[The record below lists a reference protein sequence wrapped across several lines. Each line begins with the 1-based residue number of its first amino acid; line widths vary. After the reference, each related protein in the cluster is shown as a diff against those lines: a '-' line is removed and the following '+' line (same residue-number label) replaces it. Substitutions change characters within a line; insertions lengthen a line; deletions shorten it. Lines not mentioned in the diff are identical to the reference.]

1 MKKLNQPHGMCDS
14 GYHLRRKSNLQH
26 SYRLKRR
33 THEVEQALKRHCDH
47 RLAVLV
53 DVGTAD
59 GLMLQMLESHLGSLL
74 YIGLDLSFELLSACR
89 GDRVHKCQC
98 EAACLP
104 LKRETADVVI
114 ATAVIEH
121 VADASR
127 MVSECGRILR
137 PGGVLVLSTP
147 DPFMEH
153 LASALGLLKES
164 GHVRTFTLRE
174 LASLVR
180 RCGFHVLESRKFM
193 LSPVGLPFELA
204 IERFICR
211 LGFDRVLANQ
221 LLVARRI

>member
-1 MKKLNQPHGMCDS
+1 MVSANGMYDP
-14 GYHLRRKSNLQH
+14 GYHLRRKNNLQH

-33 THEVEQALKRHCDH
+33 TFEVEQALKRHCD
-47 RLAVLV
+47 RRIEVLV

-59 GLMLQMLESHLGSLL
+59 GLMLQMLEKRLGPLR
-74 YIGLDLSFELLSACR
+74 YIGLDLSFELLSACG
-89 GDRVHKCQC
+89 GDRVLKCQC
-98 EAACLP
+98 EATCLP
-104 LKRETADVVI
+104 LKQETADVVI

-127 MVSECGRILR
+127 MVRECGRILR

-147 DPFMEH
+147 DPLMEH
-153 LASALGLLKES
+153 LATALGLLKES
-164 GHVRTFTLRE
+164 GHVRTFALGE

-211 LGFDRVLANQ
+211 FGFDRVMANQ